1 MSSTS
6 TPAVPISTPSGCSGG
21 GIYSFDTANMSGLV
35 CGIAAPPEVFNIS
48 SCCIEGTW
56 AVRDGCT
63 QYCETTDISEFG
75 VCRNNILDSSGSPA
89 AETAYSGFCMNAS
102 ATGDEEGAG
111 EYLFR

>member
-21 GIYSFDTANMSGLV
+21 GIYSFDTANMSSLV

-63 QYCETTDISEFG
+63 QYCETDNISEPG
-75 VCRNNILDSSGSPA
+75 VCRNDIIDSSGSPV
-89 AETAYSGFCMNAS
+89 AETAYSGFCTNAS
-102 ATGDEEGAG
+102 ASGDEEGAG
-111 EYLFR
+111 